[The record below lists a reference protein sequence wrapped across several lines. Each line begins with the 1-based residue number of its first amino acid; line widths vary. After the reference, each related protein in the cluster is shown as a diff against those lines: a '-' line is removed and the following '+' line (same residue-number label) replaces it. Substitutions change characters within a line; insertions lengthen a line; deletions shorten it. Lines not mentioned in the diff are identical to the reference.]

1 MSRGGIVS
9 SRIRRISLGVH
20 RFGGSEVRKLGSA
33 VVFRTSALPLHRTI
47 RLHLYFKWLPLLFI
61 LVSFS
66 LAGDIY
72 ENKRLIM
79 VERDIKAR
87 GVKDA
92 KVLDAMRRV
101 HRHLFVE
108 ESLKDQAYDDHP
120 LPIGEG
126 QTISQPYVVALMTEA
141 LKLRPSDRVLEIGTG
156 SGYQAAVLAEIVR
169 EVYTIE
175 IRKGLAEKAKKRLSE
190 LGYRN
195 VRVKYG
201 DGYFG
206 WEEFAPFDAIIVT
219 ASVNHIPPPLIK
231 QLRDGGRLIIPL
243 GSTIYYQTLTLVT
256 KKKGEVFLEQMGPVA
271 FVPMIGEA
279 EKRR

>member
-1 MSRGGIVS
+1 MRYSWATS
-9 SRIRRISLGVH
+9 
-20 RFGGSEVRKLGSA
+20 
-33 VVFRTSALPLHRTI
+33 VVLF
-47 RLHLYFKWLPLLFI
+47 FI
-61 LVSFS
+61 LISS
-66 LAGDIY
+66 SQAGDIY
-72 ENKRLIM
+72 EKKRLLM
-79 VERDIKAR
+79 VERDIRAR

-92 KVLDAMRRV
+92 QVLDAMRRV
-101 HRHLFVE
+101 PRHLFVE
-108 ESLKDQAYDDHP
+108 EGLKNQAYDDHP

-141 LKLRPSDRVLEIGTG
+141 LGLKTSGRVLEIGTG
-156 SGYQAAVLAEIVR
+156 SGYQAAVLAELVR

-175 IRKGLAEKAKKRLSE
+175 IRKGLAEKAEKRLSE

-195 VRVKYG
+195 VRVRYG

-231 QLRDGGRLIIPL
+231 QLKDGGRLIIPL
-243 GSTIYYQTLTLVT
+243 GSTIYYQTLTLVK